1 MTRVCKYRRDCPIPF
16 QNPRKAKFIPIAT
29 IPTRRARKY
38 GTPRATTSGSS
49 TRNGNKRSAK
59 KIRKIVQG
67 TATNRAISNPALSPL
82 AVSSRRPSP
91 TRRAAIACTPADNPM
106 MKATAIKLAKLPMP
120 TAARDGAPRYPT
132 IAVSTRLRTFC
143 EAMPPMIGRARARM
157 VRMRAEFSMRTP

>member
-1 MTRVCKYRRDCPIPF
+1 MEEVRGSLGESA
-16 QNPRKAKFIPIAT
+16 N
-29 IPTRRARKY
+29 ARL
-38 GTPRATTSGSS
+38 GAAAS
-49 TRNGNKRSAK
+49 RS
-59 KIRKIVQG
+59 
-67 TATNRAISNPALSPL
+67 
-82 AVSSRRPSP
+82 
-91 TRRAAIACTPADNPM
+91 RAAIACTPADHPM